1 VIAGGSLLARTRL
14 CRLVSVSMLLAAA
27 AGCAYSAAAAAP
39 GLPHVTAVVLP
50 RDHGAHAGFQSEWW
64 YTAGTLADSAGH
76 PYFWFAT
83 AWAAQ
88 AGMIARVNVVDLRQD
103 RIVLA
108 QQYLSLRP
116 PAQGQTSMRVGAF
129 RLGWRRGGALGRWS
143 VAATTAAGRLE
154 LRLVPGQPYVL
165 HGTHGI
171 IQQGPGG
178 LSAYYS
184 EPRLAARGV
193 LELGRRSIGVHGEGW
208 FDHQWGNFLADPG
221 ALRWNWFA
229 CQLRDGRSLMLYQF
243 LDRHDRPSGIVAGT
257 LAYGSGRV
265 KHLRRFSATGLSPFV
280 RPSGA
285 RARYPLRWRLHV
297 PALKLTLTL
306 RSRARH
312 QYIVNQL
319 IPSFWEGAAAIT
331 SGPPGSCIVE
341 SSREVP
347 AKLAPPTASELS
359 AALPR

>member
-1 VIAGGSLLARTRL
+1 MITGVSLLARTRL
-14 CRLVSVSMLLAAA
+14 CRLVLVADLAAM
-27 AGCAYSAAAAAP
+27 AGCGYSAAAAAP
-39 GLPHVTAVVLP
+39 SLPRVTPVVLP

-64 YTAGTLADSAGH
+64 YTVGTVADAAGH
-76 PYFWFAT
+76 QYFWFAT
-83 AWAAQ
+83 VWAAKV
-88 AGMIARVNVVDLRQD
+88 GLIARLNVVDLRQD

-108 QQYLSLRP
+108 EPYLSLTP
-116 PAQGQTSMRVGAF
+116 PVQGQTSMHVGAF
-129 RLGWRRGGALGRWS
+129 SLEWRRGGALGRWS
-143 VAATTAAGRLE
+143 VAATTAAGRLA
-154 LRLVPGQPYVL
+154 LTLAPVQPYVL
-165 HGTHGI
+165 HGEQGI

-193 LELGRRSIGVHGEGW
+193 LELGRRSIAVHGQGW
-208 FDHQWGNFLADPG
+208 LDHQWGNFLADPG

-243 LDRHDRPSGIVAGT
+243 LDQHDRPSGIVAGT
-257 LAYGSGRV
+257 LAFRSGRV
-265 KHLRRFSATGLSPFV
+265 EHLRRFTATGSGPFV

-285 RARYPLRWRLHV
+285 RAGYPLRWRLDV
-297 PALKLTLTL
+297 PALKLTMTL

-312 QYIVNQL
+312 QYIVNQF

-331 SGPPGSCIVE
+331 SGPPGNCIVE

-347 AKLAPPTASELS
+347 AKLAPPATGAHR
-359 AALPR
+359 AG